1 MNLPSG
7 TTDRIMWNN
16 PRDFDSVNIQNDCLD
31 AWFQVSD
38 ASVSSMLRSLRLKA
52 VGMTYLAE
60 QIEEKLGVSIN
71 IF

>member
-16 PRDFDSVNIQNDCLD
+16 PRDFDNIQNDCLD
-31 AWFQVSD
+31 AWFQMSD
-38 ASVSSMLRSLRLKA
+38 ASVDSMLRSLRSKA